1 MWTDVSP
8 VTMLSLFDYGGLVAA
23 FGSVLGDSNWNP
35 DADFDGDAEVTP
47 FDFGVLVRHFGEI
60 GDK

>member
-1 MWTDVSP
+1 
-8 VTMLSLFDYGGLVAA
+8 MLSLFDFGGLVAA

-35 DADFDGDAEVTP
+35 DADLDGDAEVTP